1 LIRRSLKITAWALVA
16 LALLL
21 LLAVGTVWILGN
33 TASGR
38 VQIEKLTA
46 RLTKGQVQ
54 LSGLAGS
61 FPSHLT
67 LEQLQLRD
75 AAGVWLTA
83 RRIELD
89 WTPLAYLEDRL
100 LQINRLHVA
109 SVEMERL
116 PQSSPTPGSGEV
128 SIPRI
133 DVAEASFDL
142 LHVGPLLAGTP
153 ASLVAGGSAHLRSL
167 HDMLFDASA
176 RRIDGDGEYELH
188 LHFDEQRLD
197 ASLKLHEPAGG
208 PLENMLSLP
217 GLGALQADVKF
228 NGPRSAEQVEV
239 SLLAGELKGHAEGS
253 LNLSELSADLGFSFE
268 SAAMSPRPDLSWER
282 AVLRGRW
289 HGNLKSPNAEGHLDV
304 TRLRLP
310 GETQMAA
317 LNADIAANLGNAE
330 LHALVRG
337 LKIPG
342 SQPRLLEDDPV
353 KIEASVRLDDPAR
366 RLELSA
372 SHRLFS
378 LHGQAVTTAEPSAT
392 VELRLPSVT
401 PFAAA
406 YAAQDL
412 RGSAVINAQLQGY
425 PRATHIKLDANAKLI
440 PGAQIWAAAVGD
452 RARLEFSGVFKDEA
466 LTIDNLK
473 FTGRTLALG
482 ANGSVSARS
491 VKGRWDVAL
500 SDLSALSPTL
510 AGTLKGSGSAAG
522 AMTDLAV
529 EGSLSSTLSVRG
541 SQSGTI
547 SAEASVH
554 GLPSTPSGT
563 LIAKG
568 SLDGAPLQLD
578 VAMERSAERAVHA
591 VIHQASWKS
600 AHLDG
605 DITLTVDKAQ
615 MHGQLALAV
624 AQLQDL
630 QHLLAIDVA
639 GSLVG
644 NLALRPDGQRTRARM
659 QIDAQDVKLA
669 GLTGSAQVSGD
680 GFTDSFA
687 FKAGLQI
694 PQLKGAAAGL
704 EASGNLNLE
713 AGEIS
718 IAEALGKYRGQ
729 DIHLLAP
736 ARIYFANGLS
746 VDPLKLGAR
755 KAELDL
761 QGQIAP
767 ALAVRASLR
776 NVQPGLVNVFLP
788 NLLAAGVI
796 EAHADLHGSL
806 ARPLGEITA
815 NALGIQSAEDAALGL
830 PPANIHVTAGLRGH
844 TADIDA
850 RLDAGSA
857 SQLSAVGEAPL
868 AADGQVDMKINGKL
882 DVGVMNAFL
891 EARGQHAAGQLDI
904 NATVT
909 GSVGSPQIAGTVD
922 LKNGKVND
930 YGRGVSFTDITA
942 QIVGNEGALQIKSFT
957 ASAAPGSVSMSG
969 TVGVL
974 QKGIPVELKIAASN
988 AQPIVS
994 KLVTANLNADLAI
1007 KGMAR
1012 ERLDISGSVHLNRT
1026 LIGIPN
1032 GLPLNV
1038 AVLDVRRRGKKAAV
1052 VPDKPLIIGLGVAV
1066 QAPQEI
1072 LVQGRGLDAEMGGDL
1087 QISGTTDSPLVTGGF
1102 DLQRGSFSLAAGRL
1116 NFSAGRVSFNGA
1128 GLKTKIDPTLDFTA
1142 QTTIGD
1148 TTAIMHITGLADA
1161 PQFEFTSNPAKPQ
1174 DEIMA
1179 LLLFGA
1185 PTQQLTPLQL
1195 AQVGVALASF
1205 SGVGGNGGSL
1215 NPLVK
1220 IQRSLG
1226 LDRLTVGAGPP
1237 TTPTGT
1243 DSGASI
1249 AAGRYISKRVYIEAK
1264 QNSAGTS
1271 QLQADVDLTKHLKLQ
1286 TKLGNGTAS
1295 VQGTTPDNDPG
1306 TSVGLR
1312 YQFEY

>member
-1 LIRRSLKITAWALVA
+1 MIAWAFGA

-21 LLAVGTVWILGN
+21 LLLVGTVWILGN
-33 TASGR
+33 TAAGR

-89 WTPLAYLEDRL
+89 WTPLAYLEGR
-100 LQINRLHVA
+100 LQIDRLHVA
-109 SVEMERL
+109 AVEMERL
-116 PQSSPTPGSGEV
+116 PRGSSAPGGAEA

-133 DVAEASFDL
+133 DVAEASFDV
-142 LHVGPLLAGTP
+142 LHLGSQLAGTP
-153 ASLVAGGSAHLRSL
+153 ASLAASGSAHLRSVR
-167 HDMLFDASA
+167 DMLFDASA

-188 LHFDEQRLD
+188 LHFDAKRMD
-197 ASLKLHEPAGG
+197 ALLKLHEPAGG

-217 GLGALQADVKF
+217 GLGALQAEVKL

-239 SLLAGELKGHAEGS
+239 SLLAGELTGRAEGS
-253 LNLSELSADLGFSFE
+253 LNLTELSADLGFSFE
-268 SAAMSPRPDLSWER
+268 AGAMSPRPDLSWER
-282 AVLRGRW
+282 AMLRGRW
-289 HGNLKSPNAEGHLDV
+289 RGNLKSPNAEGHLEV
-304 TRLRLP
+304 TRLRIP

-317 LNADIAANLGNAE
+317 LSADVAVSLGNAE

-342 SQPRLLEDDPV
+342 TQPRLLEDDPV

-378 LHGQAVTTAEPSAT
+378 LHGQAVTAGEPSAT
-392 VELRLPSVT
+392 VELKLPNVT
-401 PFAAA
+401 PFAV

-425 PRATHIKLDANAKLI
+425 PPATHIKLDASAALI
-440 PGAQIWAAAVGD
+440 PGMQIWAAAVGD
-452 RARLEFSGVFKDEA
+452 RARLEFSGAFKDDA
-466 LTIDNLK
+466 LSIENLK
-473 FTGRTLALG
+473 FTSRTLALG

-491 VKGRWDVAL
+491 IKGQWDVAL
-500 SDLSALSPTL
+500 SDLSAFSPAL

-522 AMTDLAV
+522 APTDLAV
-529 EGSLSSTLSVRG
+529 EASLNSTLSVRG
-541 SQSGTI
+541 SQSGTLL
-547 SAEASVH
+547 AEAKVH

-578 VAMERSAERAVHA
+578 VALERSAERALHA
-591 VIHQASWKS
+591 VVHQASWKS

-605 DITLTVDKAQ
+605 DITLPVDKAQ
-615 MHGQLALAV
+615 MHGQLALTV

-630 QHLLAIDVA
+630 QHLLGIDVA
-639 GSLVG
+639 GSLAG
-644 NLALRPDGQRTRARM
+644 NLVLRADGRRTSGRL
-659 QIDAQDVKLA
+659 QIDAQDVVLA
-669 GLTGSAQVSGD
+669 GLAGSAHVSGE

-687 FKAGLQI
+687 FKAGV
-694 PQLKGAAAGL
+694 QLPKFKDAAASL

-713 AGEIS
+713 SSEVS
-718 IAEALGKYRGQ
+718 IADALGNYRGQ
-729 DIHLLAP
+729 DIRLLAP
-736 ARIYFANGLS
+736 ARFQFANGLL
-746 VDPLKLGAR
+746 VDQLKLGAQ

-767 ALAVRASLR
+767 TLGLRASLR
-776 NVQPGLVNVFLP
+776 NVQPALVNVFLP
-788 NLLAAGVI
+788 NLLSAGVI

-806 ARPLGEITA
+806 PKPLGEITV
-815 NALGIQSAEDAALGL
+815 NASGLQSADDAALGL
-830 PPANIHVTAGLRGH
+830 PPANIHITAGLRGN
-844 TADIDA
+844 TADVDA

-868 AADGQVDMKINGKL
+868 AVDGQVDMKINGKL

-904 NATVT
+904 DATVT
-909 GSVGSPQIAGTVD
+909 GNVASPQIAGTLD

-930 YGRGVSFTDITA
+930 YGRGISFSDIAA
-942 QIVGNEGALQIKSFT
+942 QIVGNEGALQIKTFT
-957 ASAAPGSVSMSG
+957 ASAPPGTVSMSG
-969 TVGVL
+969 SVGIL
-974 QKGIPVELKIAASN
+974 QKGIPVDLKIAARN

-994 KLVTANLNADLAI
+994 KLVTSNLNADLAI
-1007 KGMAR
+1007 KGTAR
-1012 ERLDISGSVHLNRT
+1012 ERLDISGKVHLNRT

-1032 GLPLNV
+1032 GLPPNV
-1038 AVLDVRRRGKKAAV
+1038 AVLDVRRRGNKTAV
-1052 VPDKPLIIGLGVAV
+1052 VPDKPLIIGLDVAV

-1087 QISGTTDSPLVTGGF
+1087 QISGTTDSPLVTGAF
-1102 DLQRGSFSLAAGRL
+1102 NLQRGTFSLATGRL
-1116 NFSAGRVSFNGA
+1116 NFSAGQVSFNGA

-1142 QTTIGD
+1142 QATIGD

-1161 PQFEFTSNPAKPQ
+1161 PQFDFTSTPAKPQ

-1195 AQVGVALASF
+1195 AQVGAALASV
-1205 SGVGGNGGSL
+1205 SGVGGNGSL

-1226 LDRLTVGAGPP
+1226 LDRLTVGAGTP

-1243 DSGASI
+1243 ESGASI

-1264 QNSAGTS
+1264 QSTAGNS
-1271 QLQADVDLTKHLKLQ
+1271 QLEADVDLTKHLKLQ

>member
-1 LIRRSLKITAWALVA
+1 MKRRSLKILAWAFGA

-21 LLAVGTVWILGN
+21 VLLAGTVWILGN
-33 TASGR
+33 TAAGR

-46 RLTKGQVQ
+46 SLTKGQVQ

-83 RRIELD
+83 KHIELD
-89 WTPLAYLEDRL
+89 WTPLAYLEGR
-100 LQINRLHVA
+100 LQIDRLHVVG
-109 SVEMERL
+109 VEMERL
-116 PQSSPTPGSGEV
+116 PQSSSAPGSSEPT
-128 SIPRI
+128 IPRI
-133 DVAEASFDL
+133 DVAEASFDV
-142 LHVGPLLAGTP
+142 LHLGSQLAGKP
-153 ASLVAGGSAHLRSL
+153 ASLAASGSAHLRSVR
-167 HDMLFDASA
+167 DMLFDASA

-188 LHFDEQRLD
+188 LHFDEKRMD

-208 PLENMLSLP
+208 PLENILSLP
-217 GLGALQADVKF
+217 GLGALQAEVKL

-239 SLLAGELKGHAEGS
+239 SLLAGELTGHAAGS
-253 LNLSELSADLGFSFE
+253 LNLTELSADLGFSFE
-268 SAAMSPRPDLSWER
+268 AAAMSLRPDLSWER
-282 AVLRGRW
+282 AMLRGRW
-289 HGNLKSPNAEGHLDV
+289 HGNLKSPNAEGHLEV
-304 TRLRLP
+304 TRLRIP

-317 LNADIAANLGNAE
+317 LSADVSATLGNAE

-342 SQPRLLEDDPV
+342 AQPRLLEDDPV
-353 KIEASVRLDDPAR
+353 KIEAAVRLDDPAR
-366 RLELSA
+366 PLVLSA
-372 SHRLFS
+372 SHRLFF
-378 LHGQAVTTAEPSAT
+378 LHGRAVTAGEPSAT
-392 VELRLPSVT
+392 VELKLPNVT
-401 PFAAA
+401 PFAA
-406 YAAQDL
+406 YAGQDL

-425 PRATHIKLDANAKLI
+425 PRAIHIKLDASAALN
-440 PGAQIWAAAVGD
+440 PGMQIWATALGD
-452 RARLEFSGVFKDEA
+452 RARLEFSGAFKDDA
-466 LTIDNLK
+466 LTIENLK
-473 FTGRTLALG
+473 FTGRALALG

-491 VKGRWDVAL
+491 IKGQWDVAF
-500 SDLSALSPTL
+500 SDLSAFSPAL
-510 AGTLKGSGSAAG
+510 AGTLKGSGSVAG
-522 AMTDLAV
+522 APTELAV
-529 EGSLSSTLSVRG
+529 EASLNSTLSVRG
-541 SQSGTI
+541 SPSGTLL
-547 SAEASVH
+547 AEAKVH

-578 VAMERSAERAVHA
+578 VAMERSAERALHA

-605 DITLTVDKAQ
+605 DITLPVDKAQ
-615 MHGQLALAV
+615 MRGQLALTV

-630 QHLLAIDVA
+630 QHLLGVDVA
-639 GSLVG
+639 GSVAG
-644 NLALRPDGQRTRARM
+644 NLVLRPDGRRTSGRL
-659 QIDAQDVKLA
+659 QIDAQDVVLA
-669 GLTGSAQVSGD
+669 GLAGSAHVSGE

-687 FKAGLQI
+687 FKAGA
-694 PQLKGAAAGL
+694 QLPKFKGGAAGL
-704 EASGNLNLE
+704 EAGGNLNLE
-713 AGEIS
+713 SSEVS
-718 IAEALGKYRGQ
+718 ITEALGNYRGQ

-736 ARIYFANGLS
+736 ARIHFANGLL
-746 VDPLKLGAR
+746 VDQLKLGAQ

-767 ALAVRASLR
+767 TLGLRASLR
-776 NVQPGLVNVFLP
+776 NLQPALVNVFLP
-788 NLLAAGVI
+788 NLLSAGVI
-796 EAHADLHGSL
+796 EAHADLHGS
-806 ARPLGEITA
+806 ASAPMGEITV
-815 NALGIQSAEDAALGL
+815 NASGLQSADDAALGL
-830 PPANIHVTAGLRGH
+830 PPANIHVTAGLRGN

-857 SQLSAVGEAPL
+857 SRLSAVGEAPL
-868 AADGQVDMKINGKL
+868 AVDGQVDMKINGKL

-909 GSVGSPQIAGTVD
+909 GSVASPQIAGTLD

-930 YGRGVSFTDITA
+930 YGRGISFSDIAA

-957 ASAAPGSVSMSG
+957 ASAPPGTVSMSG
-969 TVGVL
+969 SVGIL
-974 QKGIPVELKIAASN
+974 QKGIPVDLKIAARN

-994 KLVTANLNADLAI
+994 KLVTSNLNADLAI
-1007 KGMAR
+1007 KGTAR
-1012 ERLDISGSVHLNRT
+1012 ERLDISGKVHLNRT

-1038 AVLDVRRRGKKAAV
+1038 AVLDVRRRGKKTAV
-1052 VPDKPLIIGLGVAV
+1052 VPDKPLIIGLEVAV

-1087 QISGTTDSPLVTGGF
+1087 QISGTTDSPLVTGAF
-1102 DLQRGSFSLAAGRL
+1102 NLQRGTFSLATGRL
-1116 NFSAGRVSFNGA
+1116 NFSAGQVSFNGA

-1142 QTTIGD
+1142 QATIGD
-1148 TTAIMHITGLADA
+1148 TTAIMHITGLADS

-1195 AQVGVALASF
+1195 AQVGAALASV
-1205 SGVGGNGGSL
+1205 SGVGGNGSL

-1226 LDRLTVGAGPP
+1226 LDRLTVGSGPP

-1249 AAGRYISKRVYIEAK
+1249 AAGRYVSKRVYIEAK
-1264 QNSAGTS
+1264 QNTAGSS
-1271 QLQADVDLTKHLKLQ
+1271 QIEADVDLTKHLKLQ
-1286 TKLGNGTAS
+1286 TKLGNGNAS

-1312 YQFEY
+1312 

>member
-1 LIRRSLKITAWALVA
+1 MRRSLKITAWSFSA

-21 LLAVGTVWILGN
+21 LLLIGTVWIAGN
-33 TASGR
+33 TAAGR

-46 RLTKGQVQ
+46 RLTKGQVR

-67 LEQLQLRD
+67 VEQLQLSD

-83 RRIELD
+83 KRIELD
-89 WTPLAYLEDRL
+89 WTPLAYLQDRL
-100 LQINRLHVA
+100 QIDRLHVA
-109 SVEMERL
+109 SVDMERL
-116 PQSSPTPGSGEV
+116 PQSASTPGNGEV

-142 LHVGPLLAGTP
+142 LHLGPQLAGAP

-188 LHFDEQRLD
+188 LHFDEKRMN
-197 ASLKLHEPAGG
+197 ASLKLHEPASG
-208 PLENMLSLP
+208 PLENILSLP
-217 GLGALQADVKF
+217 GLGALQAEVNL
-228 NGPRSAEQVEV
+228 NGPRSAEQLEV
-239 SLLAGELKGHAEGS
+239 SLLAGELTGHAEGS
-253 LNLSELSADLGFSFE
+253 LNLSELSADIGFTFE
-268 SAAMSPRPDLSWER
+268 AAAMNPRPDLSWER
-282 AVLRGRW
+282 AELRGRW
-289 HGNLKSPNAEGHLDV
+289 HGNVKSPNAEGHLDV

-317 LNADIAANLGNAE
+317 LSADVAANLGNAE
-330 LHALVRG
+330 LHAVVRG

-342 SQPRLLEDDPV
+342 AQPRLLENDPV
-353 KIEASVRLDDPAR
+353 KIEASVRLDDPKR

-378 LHGQAVTTAEPSAT
+378 LQGQAVTAGEQSAT
-392 VELRLPSVT
+392 LELKLPNVA
-401 PFAAA
+401 PFAAL
-406 YAAQDL
+406 AAQDL
-412 RGSAVINAQLQGY
+412 RGSAVINAQLDGY
-425 PRATHIKLDANAKLI
+425 PHATHIKLDASATLI
-440 PGAQIWAAAVGD
+440 PGAQAWAAAVGD
-452 RARLEFSGVFKDEA
+452 RARLEFLGVFKNDA
-466 LTIDNLK
+466 LTIDNMK
-473 FTGRTLALG
+473 FTGRTLAIA
-482 ANGSVSARS
+482 ANGSVSGRS
-491 VKGRWDVAL
+491 IKARWDLAL
-500 SDLSALSPTL
+500 SDLSVFSPVF
-510 AGTLKGSGSAAG
+510 AGTLNGSGSVAG
-522 AMTDLAV
+522 AITDLAV
-529 EGSLSSTLSVRG
+529 EASVNSTLSVRG
-541 SQSGTI
+541 SQSGTL
-547 SAEASVH
+547 SAEARVH
-554 GLPSTPSGT
+554 GLPSAPNGT
-563 LIAKG
+563 LTANG
-568 SLDGAPLQLD
+568 SLDGAPLHLD
-578 VAMERSAERAVHA
+578 VVIARSAEHAVHA

-605 DITLTVDKAQ
+605 DITLVADKAQ
-615 MHGQLALAV
+615 MHGQLAMGV
-624 AQLQDL
+624 AQLQDF
-630 QHLLAIDVA
+630 QHLLGIEVA
-639 GSLVG
+639 GSLAG
-644 NLALRPDGQRTRARM
+644 NVALRPDGRRTSARM
-659 QIDAQDVKLA
+659 QIDAQDVVLA
-669 GLTGSAQVSGD
+669 GVAGSGHVSGE
-680 GFTDSFA
+680 GFTDSFT
-687 FKAGLQI
+687 FKAGVQI
-694 PQLKGAAAGL
+694 PKLKGVAASL

-713 AGEIS
+713 SNEVS
-718 IAEALGKYRGQ
+718 IADALANYRGQ
-729 DIHLLAP
+729 DIHLRAP
-736 ARIYFANGLS
+736 ARISFANGLS
-746 VDPLKLGAR
+746 VDHLRLGAQ

-767 ALAVRASLR
+767 TLGVRASLR
-776 NVQPGLVNVFLP
+776 NVQPALVNAFLP
-788 NLLAAGVI
+788 NLLSAGAI
-796 EAHADLHGSL
+796 EAEADLHGSL
-806 ARPLGEITA
+806 PQPLGEITV
-815 NALGIQSAEDAALGL
+815 NASGLQSAEDAALGL
-830 PPANIHVTAGLRGH
+830 PPANIRITAGLRGH

-850 RLDAGSA
+850 RLDAGAA
-857 SQLSAVGEAPL
+857 SQLNAVGEAPL
-868 AADGQVDMKINGKL
+868 AVDGQVDMKISGKL

-909 GSVGSPQIAGTVD
+909 GSVASPQIAGALD

-930 YGRGVSFTDITA
+930 YGRGVSFTDIAA
-942 QIVGNEGALQIKSFT
+942 QIIGNEGALQIKSFT
-957 ASAAPGSVSMSG
+957 ASAPPGTVSMSG
-969 TVGVL
+969 SVGIL
-974 QKGIPVELKIAASN
+974 QKGIPVDVKIAARN

-994 KLVTANLNADLAI
+994 KLVTSNLNADLAI

-1012 ERLDISGSVHLNRT
+1012 ERLDITGSVHLNRT

-1038 AVLDVRRRGKKAAV
+1038 AVLDVRRRGKKTAV
-1052 VPDKPLIIGLGVAV
+1052 VPDKPLIIGLDVAV

-1087 QISGTTDSPLVTGGF
+1087 HISGTTDSPLVTGAF
-1102 DLQRGSFSLAAGRL
+1102 NLQRGTFSLATGRL
-1116 NFSAGRVSFNGA
+1116 NFSAGQVSFNGA

-1161 PQFEFTSNPAKPQ
+1161 PLFDFTSSPAKPQ

-1220 IQRSLG
+1220 IQKSLG

-1237 TTPTGT
+1237 TTATGT

-1249 AAGRYISKRVYIEAK
+1249 AAGRYVSKRVYIEAK
-1264 QNSAGTS
+1264 QNSVGTS
-1271 QLQADVDLTKHLKLQ
+1271 QIEADVDLTKHLKLQ